1 MPSNRQ
7 SSQPQSARPTDQ
19 KPFEPHARERS
30 DDADAFLPDPDGG
43 PARAPEDLAENL
55 AEEFVEAAT
64 SGQDRD
70 EEILDASFPEEM
82 GGPFVE
88 TAPDEELAGSVDDV
102 NPLDAER
109 EPLPR
114 PVAGLVTEPDID
126 ERLDD
131 EVAGASVDEHAS
143 TEAARAAPP
152 DPARN
157 VDELNEESNG
167 GRTPASSDR
176 D

>member
-1 MPSNRQ
+1 MPTDRQ
-7 SSQPQSARPTDQ
+7 RSGPASARPSTQQ

-43 PARAPEDLAENL
+43 PARAPEELSESL

-64 SGQDRD
+64 SGEDRD

-88 TAPDEELAGSVDDV
+88 TGPGEELAGSVDDM
-102 NPLDAER
+102 NPADAER

-126 ERLDD
+126 DQLD
-131 EVAGASVDEHAS
+131 EEGANASAGQHVSADDADR
-143 TEAARAAPP
+143 TAPP

-157 VDELNEESNG
+157 VDELNDERPG
-167 GRTPASSDR
+167 GRTPT
-176 D
+176 

>member
-1 MPSNRQ
+1 MATNRQ
-7 SSQPQSARPTDQ
+7 KPHRRSARAAGQ
-19 KPFEPHARERS
+19 RS

-43 PARAPEDLAENL
+43 PARAPEELAENL

-70 EEILDASFPEEM
+70 EEVLDASFPEEM
-82 GGPFVE
+82 GGPFIE
-88 TAPDEELAGSVDDV
+88 TGPGEELGGSVDDM
-102 NPLDAER
+102 NPPDAER

-126 ERLDD
+126 DRLD
-131 EVAGASVDEHAS
+131 EQAAGASGDQHVSADEAD
-143 TEAARAAPP
+143 RAAPP

-157 VDELNEESNG
+157 VDALNE
-167 GRTPASSDR
+167 
-176 D
+176 